1 MKLSP
6 IQYRARLY
14 HIEMATSKSIAEDS
28 ESISACTD
36 HAQACWSDTDS
47 KSTSGMYLHR
57 RGCMPCLYH
66 GNSLSSDTEE
76 EFGNV
81 FQEQRQD
88 MAERSLSSPHW
99 IKNSKTECFQL
110 VMSSACGSDT
120 YSKSTSGMYLHRR
133 GCMPC
138 LYHGNILSSDTEEE
152 FGNVFQEQRQDM
164 AERSFS
170 SVHSKKTKSKTECL
184 QLDQL
189 EMSSSQEI
197 SERSPTCMHWMK
209 SKRKKEC
216 LQLETSPNLIQY
228 NEERNPLTT
237 RARLCDL
244 LEDQRV
250 LLSSYINVLKT
261 RLLSS
266 LGVIKTPIPG
276 KKARDA
282 CHPPS

>member
-1 MKLSP
+1 MEFAATEITDRKTKMKLSP

-81 FQEQRQD
+81 FQEQ
-88 MAERSLSSPHW
+88 
-99 IKNSKTECFQL
+99 
-110 VMSSACGSDT
+110 ACGSDT